1 MQISSEFST
10 LVSLASGLVA
20 IYGLWKIAKTPLD
33 DVKKNKD
40 DIKTLKEK
48 ADKHGEI
55 DKAIL
60 NGLQAI
66 TNHMIDGNGIDSL
79 KASRDELQHALND
92 IATK

>member
-1 MQISSEFST
+1 MQVEFNT
-10 LVSLASGLVA
+10 LVSLCSGLVA
-20 IYGLWKIAKTPLD
+20 IYGLWKIAKTPFE
-33 DVKKNKD
+33 DVKKNKE

-48 ADKHGEI
+48 AEKHGEV